1 MNNDRL
7 KCRYWHKPT
16 NRYLRSAKLV
26 YNDGTYTQVGTKQ
39 TSEWCYQSYIVAE
52 YNTFDIVV
60 EQCTGLTDNNGDLIF
75 EGDIICTNDKTA
87 GVVKFGKYGGNDWEG
102 WHFGYYIDWLRYADI
117 KNRKPTLRKDF
128 WFWVEHREIEIIGNI
143 HQNKE
148 LLK

>member
-1 MNNDRL
+1 MNNDRF

-39 TSEWCYQSYIVAE
+39 TSEWCCQSYIVAE
-52 YNTFDIVV
+52 YNTFDIVA
-60 EQCTGLTDNNGDLIF
+60 EQCTGLTDKNGKLIF
-75 EGDIICTNDKTA
+75 EGDIVTDSERVGYITWFDERGA
-87 GVVKFGKYGGNDWEG
+87 WGVTGFLFGRNPDR
-102 WHFGYYIDWLRYADI
+102 L
-117 KNRKPTLRKDF
+117 
-128 WFWVEHREIEIIGNI
+128 EIIGNI